1 MRCADGS
8 RERETI
14 SIVRKR
20 EGKRQRVR
28 VCVRERERETS
39 DKEEAREGRRI
50 EESKGLKI
58 GGEWGER
65 VE

>member
-20 EGKRQRVR
+20 EGKRQRVS
-28 VCVRERERETS
+28 VCERERETS

-50 EESKGLKI
+50 EESEGLKI
-58 GGEWGER
+58 GGEWGEEH